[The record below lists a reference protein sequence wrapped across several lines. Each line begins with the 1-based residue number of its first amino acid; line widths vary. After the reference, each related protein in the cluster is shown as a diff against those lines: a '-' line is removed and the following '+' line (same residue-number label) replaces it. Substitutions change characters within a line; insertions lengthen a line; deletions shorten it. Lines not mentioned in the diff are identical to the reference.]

1 MKRLS
6 GLIVAAMTLLI
17 VFSSCRKQTEYFID
31 GEGTHNPMV
40 NMTTY
45 DYLKTNPLF
54 DTLLIL
60 IDKTGLKDAVNAADA
75 TFFAPTDYCITNW
88 MTTARGRILNTYGQ
102 DSARKFGLD
111 MLDYSKIKDSL
122 SQYIIPQKVQREN
135 LLLTDKEFSTA
146 LTGDK
151 KIVYLREVNEYV
163 GSNSVST
170 KPRYLFIVKVY
181 GTRDLPGATPPAA
194 QTDIEARCQ
203 TSGILT
209 TTGVLHVI
217 NNQHVFGFNK

>member
-1 MKRLS
+1 MIML
-6 GLIVAAMTLLI
+6 V

-31 GEGTHNPMV
+31 GEGTHNPVV

-45 DYLKTNPLF
+45 DYLKAYPLF
-54 DTLLIL
+54 DTLITL
-60 IDKTGLKDAVNAADA
+60 IDKTGLQEAINAPDA
-75 TFFAPTDYCITNW
+75 TFFAPTDYAITSW
-88 MTTARGRILNTYGQ
+88 LTRVRGRILNTYGQ

-111 MLDYSKIKDSL
+111 MLDYNKMRDTL

-135 LLLTDKEFSTA
+135 LALTDKEFSTA
-146 LTGDK
+146 LAGDK
-151 KIVYLREVNEYV
+151 KIVYLREVNEYI
-163 GSNSVST
+163 GTSSVST
-170 KPRYLFIVKVY
+170 KPRYLYITKVY
-181 GTRDLPGATPPAA
+181 GTRDLPGTTPPAA

-217 NNQHVFGFNK
+217 DNLHVFGFNK